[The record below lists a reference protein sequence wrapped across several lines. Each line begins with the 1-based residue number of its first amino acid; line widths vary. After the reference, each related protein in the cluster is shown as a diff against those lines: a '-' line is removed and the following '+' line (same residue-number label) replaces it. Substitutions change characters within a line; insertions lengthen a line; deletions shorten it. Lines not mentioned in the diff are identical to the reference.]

1 MKNNSFMPA
10 LLAVSFTAVV
20 GCNTDD
26 LGTDGLLQNGSLLDS
41 AVVGLDYVTETHSGT
56 TGPGGSFQYREGET
70 VTFKLGDIELPPV
83 LASALITPLDLA
95 GTNLVNDKLA
105 SNIARFLQ
113 ALDSDGNP
121 DNGITIDPETHTAG
135 LDQII
140 DFSQQDFE
148 GEAAVFLAALQGDMP
163 SHDEARAHFESTLSG
178 LIEGRSFRKEI
189 RNGISAHYA
198 DLIHGPGYLSS
209 EFSDT
214 CQDLGELLFAGAG
227 LGVNACFNNDGTGS
241 VAVSFI
247 DQSFDW
253 SVDGEGALQ
262 LSVDG
267 GWTIRLIRL
276 VDGENNDAGALV
288 EIIDLP
294 GYDAFGDL
302 RMISEISE
310 LVP

>member
-1 MKNNSFMPA
+1 MKSNSFLPVV
-10 LLAVSFTAVV
+10 LAASLTTIV

-26 LGTDGLLQNGSLLDS
+26 SLKSGILLDS
-41 AVVGLDYVTETHSGT
+41 AVVGLDYFTETHSGT

-70 VTFKLGDIELPPV
+70 VTFELGDIKLPPV

-95 GTNLVNDKLA
+95 GTNLVNDKVA

-121 DNGITIDPETHTAG
+121 DNGITIDPETHAAA
-135 LDQII
+135 LDQMI
-140 DFSQQDFE
+140 DFSEQDFD
-148 GEAAVFLAALQGDMP
+148 GEAAAFLASLQGDMP

-178 LIEGRSFRKEI
+178 LIDGKSFRKEI
-189 RNGISAHYA
+189 RNGLSAHYQ

-214 CQDLGELLFAGAG
+214 CKDLGELLFAGIG
-227 LGVNACFNNDGTGS
+227 MGINACFDSDGTGS
-241 VAVSFI
+241 VAVSFF
-247 DQSFDW
+247 DQAFDW
-253 SVDGEGALQ
+253 SVDGDGGLQ
-262 LSVDG
+262 LSGDG

-276 VDGENNDAGALV
+276 VDEERNDAGALV

-294 GYDAFGDL
+294 GYDALGDL
-302 RMISEISE
+302 RMISDISE
-310 LVP
+310 LAP